1 MLSCIA
7 ASLSM
12 IILTKLEK
20 LTIKICLILRFVIS
34 YSISWKS
41 IQILSWYKLR
51 LYFGSFL
58 FFYLFILAR
67 KIQIQKIFFLNHCF
81 LLFNSIMISHGT
93 FLKRAYQI
101 ITQVIFFLSW
111 WNFCAMG
118 TKRLPWQQYRIGLFR
133 YM

>member
-12 IILTKLEK
+12 IILTKFEK

-51 LYFGSFL
+51 LYFGS
-58 FFYLFILAR
+58 YLWHAKFKSR
-67 KIQIQKIFFLNHCF
+67 RFFLNHCF
-81 LLFNSIMISHGT
+81 LLFHFIMISHGT

-101 ITQVIFFLSW
+101 ITQVIFFFKLVEFLCDGDEKVVLATIQNW
-111 WNFCAMG
+111 FIQVHV
-118 TKRLPWQQYRIGLFR
+118 TT
-133 YM
+133 